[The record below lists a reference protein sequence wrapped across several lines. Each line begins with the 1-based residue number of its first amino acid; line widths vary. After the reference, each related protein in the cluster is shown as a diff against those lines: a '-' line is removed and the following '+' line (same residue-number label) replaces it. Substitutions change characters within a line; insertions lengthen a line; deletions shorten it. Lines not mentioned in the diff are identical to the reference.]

1 MFNLQSFKCIL
12 YQSMRGGG
20 AGAESVGGMILRRD
34 PKTGQF
40 AGCGEREINW
50 VIDRLANASL
60 PK

>member
-1 MFNLQSFKCIL
+1 
-12 YQSMRGGG
+12 MRGGG